1 MNKLF
6 LIKQLYVASDM
17 FNQLKRFEQAMHEAG
32 MHNNIYQEYQFQE
45 EAEFVND
52 YVDIL
57 NAGSKEP
64 LIDFCQKNKHK
75 DTPLGDLCGDILRDE
90 EIMAYTNV
98 FPCMAKLI
106 GMSDEPHLKKPIKQL
121 FDKMPESV
129 NNFYRSLAPCG

>member
-32 MHNNIYQEYQFQE
+32 MHNNIYPEYQFQE

-57 NAGSKEP
+57 NAGSKDP
-64 LIDFCQKNKHK
+64 IIDFCQKNKHK

-90 EIMAYTNV
+90 EMMAYTNL
-98 FPCMAKLI
+98 FACMAKLI
-106 GMSDEPHLKKPIKQL
+106 GMSDEPHLKKPIKEL
-121 FDKMPESV
+121 FDKLPKAV
-129 NNFYRSLAPCG
+129 NNFYLSLAHCG